1 MQLSYI
7 HILQADAYISQ
18 LKTTNNR
25 FGSVIAPVALGFRD
39 SLRRRMADRKDKEPP
54 SEKRKVT
61 TDLALEYG
69 TPDSPGYHTLASLM
83 GRDGEYAI
91 FRKFSSLN
99 MLNLMTLQAELLELE
114 NRYKETLYMDERN
127 EKGIPLATS
136 FMALRKSNSR
146 QKEVLEEIRKKL
158 DEYSRWQCS

>member
-1 MQLSYI
+1 
-7 HILQADAYISQ
+7 
-18 LKTTNNR
+18 
-25 FGSVIAPVALGFRD
+25 
-39 SLRRRMADRKDKEPP
+39 MADRKDKEPP

-114 NRYKETLYMDERN
+114 NRYKEALYMDERN

-146 QKEVLEEIRKKL
+146 QKEVLGEIRKKL
-158 DEYSRWQCS
+158 DEYSRWQHPMMVCSSDMFTRYGIVEVLSSFRTHQTPESRSEIHHALAKRRE

>member
-91 FRKFSSLN
+91 FRKFSMRGMRKGSRWR
-99 MLNLMTLQAELLELE
+99 QASWRCV
-114 NRYKETLYMDERN
+114 NRIR
-127 EKGIPLATS
+127 G
-136 FMALRKSNSR
+136 
-146 QKEVLEEIRKKL
+146 RKKSWRRLGRNLTNIVGGNAL
-158 DEYSRWQCS
+158 DGP

>member
-1 MQLSYI
+1 
-7 HILQADAYISQ
+7 
-18 LKTTNNR
+18 
-25 FGSVIAPVALGFRD
+25 
-39 SLRRRMADRKDKEPP
+39 MADLEEKEPP

-61 TDLALEYG
+61 MDLALEYG
-69 TPDSPGYHTLASLM
+69 TPDAPGYHTLASLM

-114 NRYKETLYMDERN
+114 NKYKDTLYMDERN

-146 QKEVLEEIRKKL
+146 QKEVLGEIRKKL
-158 DEYSRWQCS
+158 DEYSRRQRPLMVRGSDMFTRHGIVEVLSSFRAH